1 MSSRVKVVVTGAA
14 GQIAYSLIPR
24 LVDGKTFGN
33 RTVDLCLVE
42 IPQVVSK
49 LEGLVMELEDSY
61 FPHMGEVTYTDNF
74 EEASHDADWFLLVG
88 SIPRGIVYEGKKI
101 EERSDLLKINGGIF
115 VGQGKAIGKNGKE
128 DAKILVVGNP
138 ANTNALIGK
147 NAAGKDS
154 QLWMA
159 MTMLDSSRAKSVISK
174 KTGTNIENVKN
185 MIIWGNH
192 SPTMYPDFEN
202 IVANGSPGKDLIDDM
217 DWVNNEFLPVVQQRG
232 KAVIDSRGA
241 SSATSAAKA
250 ALDTVVACENPTASG
265 DCFSAAVISD
275 GSYDLPEGIICG
287 MPLMTTPEGK
297 VEIVRDIVLSDF
309 AKGKIKIS
317 TDELIDERA
326 AVEDLLS
333 K

>member
-24 LVDGKTFGN
+24 LVDGRTFGDK
-33 RTVDLCLVE
+33 TVDLCLVE

-49 LEGLVMELEDSY
+49 LKGLVMELEDSY
-61 FPHMGEVTYTDNF
+61 FPNMGEVTFTDNF
-74 EEASHDADWFLLVG
+74 EEASKDGDWFLLVG

-115 VGQGKAIGKNGKE
+115 VNQGKAIGENGKD

-147 NAAGKDS
+147 NASGKDS

-159 MTMLDSSRAKSVISK
+159 MTMLDSSRAKSVIAK
-174 KTGTNIENVKN
+174 KKDTNVDDVKN

-192 SPTMYPDFEN
+192 SPTMYPDVEN
-202 IVANGSPGKDLIDDM
+202 AMIDGVPGISSINDM
-217 DWVNNEFLPVVQQRG
+217 QWVEDEFLPAVQQRG
-232 KAVIDSRGA
+232 KAVIDARGA

-250 ALDTVVACENPTASG
+250 ALDTIIACESVTEDGN
-265 DCFSAAVISD
+265 CFSAAVASDGAYDVPEGLICGYPLMTLSD
-275 GSYDLPEGIICG
+275 GS
-287 MPLMTTPEGK
+287 
-297 VEIVRDIVLSDF
+297 VEIKRDLVLSDY
-309 AKGKIKIS
+309 AKEKFQIS
-317 TDELIDERA
+317 IDELSSERE
-326 AVEDLLS
+326 AVKHLM

>member
-1 MSSRVKVVVTGAA
+1 MNSKVKVVVTGAA

-24 LVDGKTFGN
+24 LVDGRTFGDKI
-33 RTVDLCLVE
+33 VDLCLVE

-49 LEGLVMELEDSY
+49 LEGIVMELEDSY
-61 FPHMGEVTYTDNF
+61 FPNMGKVTYTDNF

-115 VGQGKAIGKNGKE
+115 VNQGESIGKNGK
-128 DAKILVVGNP
+128 DNAKILVVGNP

-159 MTMLDSSRAKSVISK
+159 MTMLDSSRAKSVIAK
-174 KTGTNIENVKN
+174 KTSSNINDVKN

-192 SPTMYPDFEN
+192 SPTMYPDVEN
-202 IVANGSPGKDLIDDM
+202 VSINGKAASSVIDDM
-217 DWVNNEFLPVVQQRG
+217 DWVENNFLPTVQQRG
-232 KAVIDSRGA
+232 KAVIDARGA

-250 ALDTVVACENPTASG
+250 ALDTIIACENTTDDG
-265 DCFSAAVISD
+265 DCFSAAIASD
-275 GSYDLPEGIICG
+275 GAYGVPEGLICG
-287 MPLMTTPEGK
+287 YPLITLEDGN
-297 VEIVRDIVLSDF
+297 VEIKRDIVLSDF
-309 AKGKIKIS
+309 AMEKFKIS
-317 TDELIDERA
+317 IDELSSERE
-326 AVEDLLS
+326 AVKHLL

>member
-1 MSSRVKVVVTGAA
+1 MNSRVKVVVTGAA

-24 LVDGKTFGN
+24 LVDGKTFED
-33 RTVDLCLVE
+33 RIVDLCLVE

-115 VGQGKAIGKNGKE
+115 VNQGKAIGSNAKD

-147 NAAGKDS
+147 NASGKDS

-159 MTMLDSSRAKSVISK
+159 MTMLDSSRAKSVLAK
-174 KTGTNIENVKN
+174 KTNVNVDQVSN

-192 SPTMYPDFEN
+192 SPTMYPDIEN
-202 IVANGSPGKDLIDDM
+202 AVVNGESISSVINDM
-217 DWVNNEFLPVVQQRG
+217 GWVENEFLPTVQQRG
-232 KAVIDSRGA
+232 KAVIDARGA

-250 ALDTVVACENPTASG
+250 ALDTVIACENPTDSN
-265 DCFSAAVISD
+265 DSFSAAVESD
-275 GSYDLPEGIICG
+275 GSYGVPEGLICG
-287 MPLMTTPEGK
+287 FPLSSDDNG
-297 VEIVRDIVLSDF
+297 IVTIKKGLELSDF
-309 AKGKIKIS
+309 AKQKFQVSI
-317 TDELIDERA
+317 DELISERQ
-326 AVEDLLS
+326 AVEHLM

>member
-1 MSSRVKVVVTGAA
+1 MNSRVKVVVTGAA

-24 LVDGKTFGN
+24 LVDGKTFGD
-33 RTVDLCLVE
+33 RIVDLCLVE

-115 VGQGKAIGKNGKE
+115 VNQGKAIGSNAKD

-147 NAAGKDS
+147 NASGKDS

-159 MTMLDSSRAKSVISK
+159 MTMLDSSRAKSVLAK
-174 KTGTNIENVKN
+174 KTNVNVDQVSN

-192 SPTMYPDFEN
+192 SPTMYPDIEN
-202 IVANGSPGKDLIDDM
+202 AVVNGESISSVINDM
-217 DWVNNEFLPVVQQRG
+217 GWVENEFLPTVQQRG
-232 KAVIDSRGA
+232 KAVIDARGA

-250 ALDTVVACENPTASG
+250 ALDTVIACENPTDSN
-265 DCFSAAVISD
+265 DSFSAAVESD
-275 GSYDLPEGIICG
+275 GSYGVPEGLICG
-287 MPLMTTPEGK
+287 FPLSTDGNGVVTIKKGLE
-297 VEIVRDIVLSDF
+297 LSDF
-309 AKGKIKIS
+309 AKQKFQVSI
-317 TDELIDERA
+317 DELISERQ
-326 AVEDLLS
+326 AVEHLM